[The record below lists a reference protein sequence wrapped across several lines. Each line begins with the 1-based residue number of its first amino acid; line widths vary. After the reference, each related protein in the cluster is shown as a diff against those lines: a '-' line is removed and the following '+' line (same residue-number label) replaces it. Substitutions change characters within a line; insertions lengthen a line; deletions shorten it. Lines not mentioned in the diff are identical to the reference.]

1 MATRYLPLLE
11 LTPSLP
17 TEDDT
22 LTIPE
27 ARECIKTKFATYHKL
42 LDEKESELLAE
53 LELLEETNKPEIK
66 HVRSDLMRLRGVVS
80 SFDESLGT
88 QSLKKFREEQKKL
101 CKEHVL
107 HFERS
112 ERLLSHVKLKLSENF
127 VENLIQIVPFW
138 SNAKFRTE
146 LQPVLKLEPKLG
158 EDWYVVSDDWFSE
171 FTSSINLTN
180 PQQNDKLEFPVKIPI
195 QTSGSSV
202 EVLHS
207 KAWDMLL
214 AFNGLSPD
222 SIPIKRQTFLN
233 ETTNKIEVPKQP
245 TEHKCTIGHNFGNT
259 KFSIECVIETFPCE
273 TYQDILNTL
282 SGFSALFI
290 KHAPI
295 LYVFDDTITLS
306 CNIPKYTQYT
316 VKFPYNSRG
325 VSIRSPNIAVP
336 VQNTES
342 SVGNTVKRFLLIIP
356 DSTGHTPFEV
366 TKSRSSYSFWSY

>member
-1 MATRYLPLLE
+1 M
-11 LTPSLP
+11 
-17 TEDDT
+17 
-22 LTIPE
+22 
-27 ARECIKTKFATYHKL
+27 
-42 LDEKESELLAE
+42 
-53 LELLEETNKPEIK
+53 
-66 HVRSDLMRLRGVVS
+66 S

-207 KAWDMLL
+207 KAWDMLPL
-214 AFNGLSPD
+214 
-222 SIPIKRQTFLN
+222 
-233 ETTNKIEVPKQP
+233 
-245 TEHKCTIGHNFGNT
+245 EHNLH
-259 KFSIECVIETFPCE
+259 
-273 TYQDILNTL
+273 TY
-282 SGFSALFI
+282 
-290 KHAPI
+290 
-295 LYVFDDTITLS
+295 Y
-306 CNIPKYTQYT
+306 
-316 VKFPYNSRG
+316 
-325 VSIRSPNIAVP
+325 
-336 VQNTES
+336 
-342 SVGNTVKRFLLIIP
+342 
-356 DSTGHTPFEV
+356 
-366 TKSRSSYSFWSY
+366 

>member
-1 MATRYLPLLE
+1 MATKYLPMLDVA
-11 LTPSLP
+11 PNRP
-17 TEDDT
+17 TEDDA

-66 HVRSDLMRLRGVVS
+66 HVRSDLVRLRGVVE
-80 SFDESLGT
+80 SFDGSLGT

-107 HFERS
+107 HFDRS

-158 EDWYVVSDDWFSE
+158 EDWYVVSDEWFSE

-233 ETTNKIEVPKQP
+233 ETTNKIEVPTQP

-259 KFSIECVIETFPCE
+259 KFSIECEIETFPYD
-273 TYQDILNTL
+273 TYEDILNTL
-282 SGFSALFI
+282 SGFSTLFI
-290 KHAPI
+290 KHTPI
-295 LYVFDDTITLS
+295 LYVFDNTSTLL
-306 CNIPKYTQYT
+306 CNTPNYTQYT
-316 VKFPYNSRG
+316 VNVPNEFGYFCNWS
-325 VSIRSPNIAVP
+325 RSPEKAVP
-336 VQNTES
+336 IQNIKS
-342 SVGNTVKRFLLIIP
+342 SVGNTVKRFLFIIP
-356 DSTGHTPFEV
+356 DSTGHTPFNV
-366 TKSRSSYSFWSY
+366 QSRSH